1 MYRVKECEDGGGDRT
16 GACHKE
22 APKKTHL
29 AFEAFAQQKICD
41 ENAID
46 GWESAVRGS
55 NPQTRCQPGHGM
67 GEGVERYLVV
77 AQQPVQQLVETDL
90 KVAWVK

>member
-1 MYRVKECEDGGGDRT
+1 MVAVTVT
-16 GACHKE
+16 GACHKV
-22 APKKTHL
+22 ATKKTHL
-29 AFEAFAQQKICD
+29 AFEAFALQKIRD

-46 GWESAVRGS
+46 GWASAARGS
-55 NPQTRCQPGHGM
+55 NPQTHCQPGDDT

-90 KVAWVK
+90 KVA

>member
-1 MYRVKECEDGGGDRT
+1 VYRIKECEDGGGDRT

-22 APKKTHL
+22 ATKKTHL
-29 AFEAFAQQKICD
+29 AFEAFALQKICD
-41 ENAID
+41 ENAND
-46 GWESAVRGS
+46 GWATAAGGS

-77 AQQPVQQLVETDL
+77 AQQPVQQLVKTDL
-90 KVAWVK
+90 RVAGVK